1 MKRKHKESGI
11 TIETSVIFYEEIQKY
26 RPGVILINP
35 QGMKT
40 NRMAP
45 DPTMYSNENEAEESS
60 FQIGKRILGNHL
72 SGNEILYFDQN

>member
-11 TIETSVIFYEEIQKY
+11 TIETSVIFYEEVQKY
-26 RPGVILINP
+26 SPGVILISP

-45 DPTMYSNENEAEESS
+45 SPTMYSHEKEAEEAS
-60 FQIGKRILGNHL
+60 FEIGKRILSTHL
-72 SGNEILYFDQN
+72 SGEEKIYFDQN